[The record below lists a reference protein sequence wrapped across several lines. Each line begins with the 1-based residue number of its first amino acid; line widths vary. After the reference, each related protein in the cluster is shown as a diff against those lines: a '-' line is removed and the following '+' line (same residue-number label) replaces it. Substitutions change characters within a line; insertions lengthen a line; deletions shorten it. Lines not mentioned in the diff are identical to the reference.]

1 MAPFLE
7 VFDHDRQ
14 NPKTINTAHSIN
26 YPGQTITN
34 TTDQR
39 RVESGDVH
47 QTTEVDL
54 LSDISV
60 ALEWKLLVPL
70 LLPGADDPQP
80 EDVRPIVEARCA
92 DSETACLEQ
101 AHDLIAQTITDA
113 GEKAIADHARRA
125 LGLEEK
131 RFWQS
136 SWLVKK
142 ANSAEPLDDEKAL
155 KGYVWVKVEIC
166 SPKMLLNAAG
176 AESLGRMQKVLGAL
190 SSSHRLFANCSCEV
204 HIHLGQIHGQAWSL
218 PTLKRLGSLL
228 WLAEP
233 TLRSIR
239 DPKSP
244 NFHNTYTW
252 GFAMRQHSRLAHRV
266 KDATAEYVDAPRYI
280 SDRQIKAAIRD
291 QFTASTTDLAAFG
304 EIWKAES
311 HLELGQLLSGEEK
324 KYRRLGFNFSAFG
337 QEDDRARSNPR
348 TMEFRMME
356 GSVQTDLIL
365 GWLAI
370 CGTIAECAVAAD
382 DHRFAAAMGLLLQRS
397 SSADNGKASEA
408 EERRATRL
416 GKEFRELMESL
427 AVAEQHF
434 VGFEK
439 KVELDHL

>member
-1 MAPFLE
+1 M
-7 VFDHDRQ
+7 DR
-14 NPKTINTAHSIN
+14 
-26 YPGQTITN
+26 
-34 TTDQR
+34 
-39 RVESGDVH
+39 
-47 QTTEVDL
+47 

-70 LLPGADDPQP
+70 LLPGAGDPQP
-80 EDVRPIVEARCA
+80 EDARPVVEAHCA

-113 GEKAIADHARRA
+113 GEKAITDHARRA
-125 LGLEEK
+125 LGFEEK

-155 KGYVWVKVEIC
+155 EGYVWVKVEIC
-166 SPKMLLNAAG
+166 SPKMLLNAVGGETLA
-176 AESLGRMQKVLGAL
+176 RMHKVLGAL
-190 SSSHRLFANCSCEV
+190 NSSHRLFANCSCEV
-204 HIHLGQIHGQAWSL
+204 HIHLGQIHGRAWSL

-266 KDATAEYVDAPRYI
+266 TDATAEHVDSLRYI
-280 SDRQIKAAIRD
+280 SDRQIKAAISG
-291 QFTASTTDLAAFG
+291 QFTASTKNLAAFG
-304 EIWKAES
+304 EIWKAET
-311 HLELGQLLSGEEK
+311 HLELGQLLSGDEK

-337 QEDDRARSNPR
+337 EEDDRARNNPR

-370 CGTIAECAVAAD
+370 CGTIAECAVATD

-397 SSADNGKASEA
+397 SSTDNGVAPEG
-408 EERRATRL
+408 RATRM

-427 AVAEQHF
+427 GVAEQHF